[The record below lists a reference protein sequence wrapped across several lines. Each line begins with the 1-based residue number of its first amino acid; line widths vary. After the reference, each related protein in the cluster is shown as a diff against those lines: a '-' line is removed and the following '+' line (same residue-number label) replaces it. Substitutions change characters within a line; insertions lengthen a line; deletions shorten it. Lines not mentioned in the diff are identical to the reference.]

1 MASWFPSWLQ
11 LPSIDISLPSAIQR
25 RFISFILKRSL
36 GHLLKP
42 GQLDVQQID
51 SQIGSGYVQVRDLEL
66 DHDAINALLI
76 GLPVKLHDGSMSS
89 VTARIPWPNPLTA
102 NIGFSIQSLHLVFH
116 IGGHAQETTSNDATN
131 LADSVVSVAESFMHD
146 ELSPGEEATLRE
158 SLHPD
163 LANSATMHETVPGA
177 LDPFLSTDEE
187 FHSEMDPT
195 GVSIFATMIERL
207 LSRFEFDASDT
218 IITLV
223 LPGRSSFSVKL
234 SEIRYG
240 RYTQAREE
248 PGRQDSDAS
257 SEVKADPDEAQGET
271 RTLSLSGF
279 ALTYSDIRPVEQK
292 DEDARDHPASSPVSL
307 EESSPTL
314 HLHPSPIPSPPSPYQ
329 SDSDLEDGA
338 DNFMSQSLVSLPP
351 RPPGPP
357 LSPASTVGDSMYQSA
372 ISTIPEVFEGATLVE
387 AGSSTQSEPVE
398 SSAAEIPSR
407 EEVSSTS
414 TPAPYHTSDHQSASH
429 TDVQCETIIS
439 LASAPLII
447 QMTTS
452 LFGQRP
458 PAPPSSSP
466 SAHPSSLPPRSRA
479 LRDLGK
485 VRIHISLGIL
495 ACALRARHVRDIGD
509 VVDALDS
516 SAPPSR
522 SPPTK
527 KKDGRSDS
535 KSSPF
540 SMLNQLETSFDCA
553 AVVVLLLPSSGGEG
567 ESYLQLEKFFSSPLL
582 PPSISGSCLRV
593 LVEGITSSASV
604 VTPSTTTSSAFG
616 KASNDAR
623 PSVKQPPAST
633 MTLVGRLS
641 IDDLSVFVFDIS
653 ANDAIPILIT
663 DSGLPL
669 QYLNEHCPPPALTS
683 LPPERLRRPTLH
695 NLPQLPSFIAP
706 DWTRPDRAATNA
718 SPSEWRLP
726 SFHRDTRGQASGSSS
741 PSHIPASQRHAQALT
756 IEVRFS
762 TKPADSQSHKTTRPD
777 GNQVSVDIHPLHMF
791 LDLGLLASDDS
802 HANEIFSYINL
813 LANPAASPPKN
824 SEPATCNRQS
834 EDFAGNED
842 YDDESSEDHTPPA
855 TPQARRAM
863 RAREQAKQRERERK
877 RLEKLVLDDLDLS
890 FDYRQEDLL
899 SKPATS
905 SRTRRKKSA
914 REDDDKTRFTLR
926 IPMIRIQIRCP
937 PPIGKGP
944 RSGAFILDIHSIALH
959 SHSPTQSLP
968 LSTRFAD
975 QPDPSVTRH
984 TSHANNEQH
993 IVTVEWRR
1001 IVLAYSGSGDTQAI
1015 AFVSLGW
1022 PSKHETSAP
1031 HSLEQRSASSVLD
1044 RVASISL
1051 VRTRGS
1057 NRSDTRTSSRSLP
1070 ALVVAVDVPS
1080 VHVEFTKAIF
1090 DGLQF
1095 WADDVS
1101 QFAEHFSRFMTMQR
1115 KPQKE
1120 DFRTMDTGHLDGR
1133 QSTSSETLVKL
1144 NVSEAY
1150 LRVMLAQDEGPSP
1163 STRPLDILASDIDVL
1178 LEVAPEG
1185 KDETMLTL
1193 SVMDVNIM
1201 NFYGSPGQLLLSSF
1215 ASEGTLLRRPLLK
1228 LGFNSLVDLE
1238 SKGKESRV
1246 NVTLFGFLF
1255 DFHPDM
1261 GWLEAVGRFVKSPPG
1276 AFESVVPS
1284 ERTRIAVKV
1293 NDGSIR
1299 LFAPVHAGALVLHI
1313 GDFHFS
1319 TEIAGNSSEL
1329 KLLISAPSLAV
1340 LLTDDNAGHRETDTP
1355 TTNAHNAGPLSLW
1368 KLELCFVCGGQQLGL
1383 VIHRTSE
1390 PETHSEITVE
1400 DTTIC
1405 VHLCADTGT
1414 ALGAF
1419 LGDFAS
1425 AFSKPAAG
1433 DDTVAPSPIKV
1444 PVAMMPES
1452 RSSHELMASVD
1463 DRAFQRV
1470 PEVGAAPDLISD
1482 DLPSNL
1488 EYLDESFGAAAGL
1501 RDFDDEVFDD
1511 EFHDSDV
1518 GNQVPASGDPG
1529 VTSRVGGETIKLLRP
1544 EGIDLVE
1551 KYFDNLPPISEEAEQ
1566 PGGVQSRVTVTNSE
1580 VKLFLYEGY
1589 DWSSTRKTIEHE
1601 TKEMKRRLARIR
1613 QLVASGQT
1621 YDANVDE
1628 TSVLLFNSVYLG
1640 LEQDLSEL
1648 EPSAAIA
1655 AIDEELNDEE
1665 EDPAS
1670 ESSWQSLRHQSTSK
1684 TPPHPAR
1691 STRSQSLV
1699 RSRGPSIEFKLMGLN
1714 AEFSQYLP
1722 ENELVS
1728 RMFATVKDVEILDHV
1743 KTSTWR
1749 KFLTA
1754 LWSDS
1759 HGNVRES
1766 GSNMVRVELRT
1777 VHPVPGNTA
1786 EEARLRAKILPLR
1799 LHVDQDALDFLKKFF
1814 SFKDPSAAPPQA
1826 SGPTSNEI
1834 YFQQAEVFP
1843 VGLKLDYK
1851 PRRVDYRA
1859 LRDGKTIELM
1869 NFFHFD
1875 GAEMTLRHI
1884 TLFGVTGWARF
1895 FDLLNDLWTPDVKA
1909 TQLAEVISGVAPI
1922 RSIVNVGSGVAD
1934 LVLLPIAQYRKD
1946 GRVVRGVQKGTKAFV
1961 KTTAMEAVKLGA
1973 RLATGTQVILEQAE
1987 DVLGTQFNESITT
2000 ETVQVLSSDAMDLEG
2015 SQEWD
2020 GQRNAGDLIS
2030 RYAEQPGDVKEGIQS
2045 AYTSLKRNLN
2055 SAAQTILAV
2064 PMEVYERSGNEGPV
2078 RAVIRA
2084 VPIAVLKPM
2093 IGASEAVSKALM
2105 GIHNS
2110 MDPDVRRE
2118 NEEKYKH
2125 R

>member
-1 MASWFPSWLQ
+1 MASWLPSWLQ

-36 GHLLKP
+36 GHFLKP

-76 GLPVKLHDGSMSS
+76 GLPVTLHDGSISS

-102 NIGFSIQSLHLVFH
+102 NIGLSIQSLHLVFH
-116 IGGHAQETTSNDATN
+116 VGGHIQETSVNDAAN

-146 ELSPGEEATLRE
+146 ELSPGEEATLFE

-163 LANSATMHETVPGA
+163 LANSATLHETVPGA

-187 FHSEMDPT
+187 FHSEMDPA

-207 LSRFEFDASDT
+207 LSRFEFDAIDT
-218 IITLV
+218 MLTLV
-223 LPGRSSFSVKL
+223 LPGRSSLSVKL
-234 SEIRYG
+234 SDIRYG
-240 RYTQAREE
+240 RHVEEREE
-248 PGRQDSDAS
+248 PSRQDSGAS
-257 SEVKADPDEAQGET
+257 SEVKGGLDDAQGET

-279 ALTYSDIRPVEQK
+279 VLTYSDLRPVGQSN
-292 DEDARDHPASSPVSL
+292 EDTCNHPASSPDSF
-307 EESSPTL
+307 EESPPIFHFHSSPA
-314 HLHPSPIPSPPSPYQ
+314 PSPSSPYM

-351 RPPGPP
+351 RPVVPP

-372 ISTIPEVFEGATLVE
+372 ISTIPEVFEGTTPVE
-387 AGSSTQSEPVE
+387 AA
-398 SSAAEIPSR
+398 SSAHSESIDSSATQTPSR
-407 EEVSSTS
+407 EKVSSSS
-414 TPAPYHTSDHQSASH
+414 TPASYKTSDHQSASH

-439 LASAPLII
+439 LASAPVVI

-452 LFGQRP
+452 LFGQRLPASP
-458 PAPPSSSP
+458 PPSP
-466 SAHPSSLPPRSRA
+466 SALPSSLPPRNRA
-479 LRDLGK
+479 SRDLGK
-485 VRIHISLGIL
+485 VWIRMSLGIL
-495 ACALRARHVRDIGD
+495 ACALHARHVQDIGD
-509 VVDALDS
+509 MVDALNS
-516 SAPPSR
+516 STPPSR

-527 KKDGRSDS
+527 TKDGRSDS
-535 KSSPF
+535 TSPPF
-540 SMLNQLETSFDCA
+540 SMLNQLETSFSCA
-553 AVVVLLLPSSGGEG
+553 AVVVLLLPSSRGEE
-567 ESYLQLEKFFSSPLL
+567 ESSRQLEKFFSSPLSL
-582 PPSISGSCLRV
+582 PSISGSCLRV
-593 LVEGITSSASV
+593 LVEGITSSVSVITPPTTASLA
-604 VTPSTTTSSAFG
+604 TGKTSH
-616 KASNDAR
+616 DTR
-623 PSVKQPPAST
+623 PSAKLLPAST
-633 MTLVGRLS
+633 TTLVGRLS
-641 IDDLSVFVFDIS
+641 VDDLSIFVFDIS
-653 ANDAIPILIT
+653 TNDVIPILIS
-663 DSGLPL
+663 DSGLSS
-669 QYLNEHCPPPALTS
+669 QYSNEHCPPPALVS
-683 LPPERLRRPTLH
+683 LPPERLRRPTTH
-695 NLPQLPSFIAP
+695 DLPQLPSFITP
-706 DWTRPDRAATNA
+706 DWTRPDRAAAKSA

-726 SFHRDTRGQASGSSS
+726 
-741 PSHIPASQRHAQALT
+741 PSHRGAQGHTSELPSASYTPGSQRQAQALA

-762 TKPADSQSHKTTRPD
+762 AKSADGQSDRTPRPD
-777 GNQVSVDIHPLHMF
+777 GNQVTVDILPLHIF

-813 LANPAASPPKN
+813 LANPASGPPKN
-824 SEPATCNRQS
+824 FKPAMPNSQPADLGGD
-834 EDFAGNED
+834 EDHN
-842 YDDESSEDHTPPA
+842 DESSDEHTPPA

-890 FDYRQEDLL
+890 FDYRKDDLP
-899 SKPATS
+899 KPATS
-905 SRTRRKKSA
+905 SRAKSKKSA
-914 REDDDKTRFTLR
+914 REDDKTR
-926 IPMIRIQIRCP
+926 MQIRCP
-937 PPIGKGP
+937 PPIGKDP
-944 RSGAFILDIHSIALH
+944 RSALH
-959 SHSPTQSLP
+959 SHSPAQSLP

-975 QPDPSVTRH
+975 QSATSVTRQP
-984 TSHANNEQH
+984 SRPSNEQH
-993 IVTVEWRR
+993 IVTVEWQR
-1001 IVLAYSGSGDTQAI
+1001 IVLAYSGPGDAQAA

-1022 PSKHETSAP
+1022 PSKHGTTAT
-1031 HSLEQRSASSVLD
+1031 HSPEQRDVPFIQD
-1044 RVASISL
+1044 RVASLSL

-1057 NRSDTRTSSRSLP
+1057 NPSSGARNSPMPLP

-1080 VHVEFTKAIF
+1080 VHVELTKVMF

-1101 QFAEHFSRFMTMQR
+1101 QFAEHFSRFMAMQR
-1115 KPQKE
+1115 KPQE
-1120 DFRTMDTGHLDGR
+1120 QASRTMDARNLDGP
-1133 QSTSSETLVKL
+1133 QSASSETLVKL

-1150 LRVMLAQDEGPSP
+1150 LRVMLAQEEGPSP
-1163 STRPLDILASDIDVL
+1163 STRPLDILASNIDVL

-1193 SVMDVNIM
+1193 SVMDANII
-1201 NFYGSPGQLLLSSF
+1201 NFYGSSGQLVLSSF

-1228 LGFNSLVDLE
+1228 LGFNSLLDLE

-1246 NVTLFGFLF
+1246 NVTLYGFLF
-1255 DFHPDM
+1255 DFYPDLS
-1261 GWLEAVGRFVKSPPG
+1261 WLEAVGQFVKSPPG

-1293 NDGSIR
+1293 NDGSVR
-1299 LFAPVHAGALVLHI
+1299 LFAPTHAGALVLHI

-1319 TEIAGNSSEL
+1319 TEIAGSSSDL

-1340 LLTDDNAGHRETDTP
+1340 LVTDDNTGQRETDTP
-1355 TTNAHNAGPLSLW
+1355 TINAHNASPLSLW
-1368 KLELCFVCGGQQLGL
+1368 KSWNYALFAEVSQLGL
-1383 VIHRTSE
+1383 AIHRTSE

-1400 DTTIC
+1400 DTTLC

-1419 LGDFAS
+1419 LGDFTS
-1425 AFSKPAAG
+1425 AFSKPN
-1433 DDTVAPSPIKV
+1433 DDTVAPSPTKV
-1444 PVAMMPES
+1444 PVAMMTES
-1452 RSSHELMASVD
+1452 QSSHELMASVD

-1470 PEVGAAPDLISD
+1470 PEVGAAPDLIND

-1511 EFHDSDV
+1511 EFHESDV
-1518 GNQVPASGDPG
+1518 GDQTPSSGDPG

-1621 YDANVDE
+1621 YDPNVDE
-1628 TSVLLFNSVYLG
+1628 TMYLG

-1655 AIDEELNDEE
+1655 AIDEELNDDD

-1684 TPPHPAR
+1684 TQTPSHPAR

-1699 RSRGPSIEFKLMGLN
+1699 RSKGPSIEFKLMGLN

-1728 RMFATVKDVEILDHV
+1728 RVFATVKDVEILDHV

-1786 EEARLRAKILPLR
+1786 EEARLRAKLLPLR

-1814 SFKDPSAAPPQA
+1814 SFKDPTAAPPQA
-1826 SGPTSNEI
+1826 SGSPSNET

-2000 ETVQVLSSDAMDLEG
+2000 ETVQVLSSDGMDLES